1 MRSRGWDP
9 RKVVRSKTTF
19 DAPLRKTRKGEW
31 KIPDGAVVFVCSL
44 SDFFHEDVHPVDRN
58 AALGMMMLRPDVTF
72 LLLTKRPQRMAR
84 ALNAI
89 TSQGSPNDLGLLQ
102 VDMGQV
108 SAEFHDVNGRPLVT
122 ECHLLDVMDADWPPQ
137 HIWLGVTAENQ
148 ERADERIPQLLSID
162 WPGKKW
168 VSVEPMLGPVDME
181 RPWGHGV
188 GDLMVDSALR
198 TSHLDWVICG
208 GESGP
213 GARSFD
219 VEWGRSL
226 RDQCQAAGVPFWMK
240 QLGGWPNR
248 REKLEEIPPDLRIRE
263 RPSR

>member
-19 DAPLRKTRKGEW
+19 DAPLRRTRKGEW
-31 KIPDGAVVFVCSL
+31 KIPDGSFVFVCPL
-44 SDFFHEDVHPVDRN
+44 GDFFHDEAELWRWE
-58 AALGMMMLRPDVTF
+58 ALGIMAERPGLTF
-72 LLLTKRPQRMAR
+72 LIPTKRADAMNEWAEMIGREWADSD
-84 ALNAI
+84 
-89 TSQGSPNDLGLLQ
+89 TSRQEGWIDK
-102 VDMGQV
+102 
-108 SAEFHDVNGRPLVT
+108 
-122 ECHLLDVMDADWPPQ
+122 WK
-137 HIWLGVTAENQ
+137 HIWIGVTAENQ
-148 ERADERIPQLLSID
+148 EMADERIPQLLSID

-248 REKLEEIPPDLRIRE
+248 REKLEEIQPDLRIRE
-263 RPSR
+263 RPGR